1 MKNIYDIIAEQK
13 AIVDV
18 NISSYDLNYTINHF
32 INQQE
37 YIQEGFGESVKKM
50 VDGFIKFIK
59 TLIQKLREF
68 IRNIFGFFKSSDD
81 KVASMEKQIEDANK
95 KYDETVK
102 KNKDN
107 REAKNEE
114 IREKMRKQQDEFEK
128 SEKERMEKRKKED
141 EQYREKYKEDLNRG
155 QKEKEEKATG
165 DEFSFELGT
174 KINNLE
180 TIIKQYTREVHI
192 SYNCGPLDFRIKML
206 EIIMRA
212 FDIVIS
218 QPFGSMN
225 ELNGKF
231 LTRKFKDKVFGD
243 EDIKDYRSELQSLL
257 YDSEDQV
264 VEVGRSHKAIIAYLN
279 NKDSFLKTLSNAEK
293 YVTGRL
299 EKLIKKVQDV
309 ATDETVARLFI
320 NEYQSLSTLVSSI
333 LNFICVTT
341 MKGYNEYVRLAQ
353 MATNDYVRSIA
364 RASGQYYPDE
374 D

>member
-1 MKNIYDIIAEQK
+1 
-13 AIVDV
+13 
-18 NISSYDLNYTINHF
+18 
-32 INQQE
+32 
-37 YIQEGFGESVKKM
+37 
-50 VDGFIKFIK
+50 
-59 TLIQKLREF
+59 
-68 IRNIFGFFKSSDD
+68 
-81 KVASMEKQIEDANK
+81 
-95 KYDETVK
+95 
-102 KNKDN
+102 
-107 REAKNEE
+107 
-114 IREKMRKQQDEFEK
+114 
-128 SEKERMEKRKKED
+128 
-141 EQYREKYKEDLNRG
+141 
-155 QKEKEEKATG
+155 
-165 DEFSFELGT
+165 
-174 KINNLE
+174 
-180 TIIKQYTREVHI
+180 
-192 SYNCGPLDFRIKML
+192 
-206 EIIMRA
+206 MRA

-264 VEVGRSHKAIIAYLN
+264 VEVGRSAKVIMNYLN
-279 NKDSFLKTLSNAEK
+279 NKNSFLKTVSNAEK
-293 YVTGRL
+293 YVSNHL

-333 LNFICVTT
+333 FNFICVTT

>member
-32 INQQE
+32 INHQE

-165 DEFSFELGT
+165 DEFSFDLGT
-174 KINNLE
+174 KINDLE
-180 TIIKQYTREVHI
+180 SIIKKYTKEVRI
-192 SYNCGPLDFRIKML
+192 SNNCGPLDFRIKML
-206 EIIMRA
+206 EIIIRA

-264 VEVGRSHKAIIAYLN
+264 VEVGRSAKVIMNYLN
-279 NKDSFLKTLSNAEK
+279 NKNSFLKTVSNAEK
-293 YVTGRL
+293 YVSNHL

-333 LNFICVTT
+333 FNFICVTT

>member
-1 MKNIYDIIAEQK
+1 MKNIYDIISEQK

-32 INQQE
+32 INHQE

-165 DEFSFELGT
+165 DEFSFDLGT
-174 KINNLE
+174 KINDLE
-180 TIIKQYTREVHI
+180 SIIKKYTKEVRI

-206 EIIMRA
+206 EIIIRA

-264 VEVGRSHKAIIAYLN
+264 VEVGRSAKVIMNYLN
-279 NKDSFLKTLSNAEK
+279 NKNSFLKTVSNAEK
-293 YVTGRL
+293 YVSNHL

-333 LNFICVTT
+333 FNFICVTT